1 VRRFAA
7 FVQIWLLSFVGCTVL
22 TALSFAY
29 IDLPTARH
37 FWTVGRLLQPLN
49 SAFGATVVLSC
60 ECALT
65 VGLVLSRLIRG
76 RLSRLGT
83 TLVIAC
89 LTSICTYAFND
100 VVLKPWFGVPVPA
113 AVMAGAAHRCYF
125 FSAPGSYSFPSGH
138 MALAASFAG
147 VCMRLYR
154 AALWALAALLGLAA
168 VLLVVGD
175 WHFVSD
181 VIAGGFVGLTAG
193 LLAGEVWRLH
203 VGEPSWPAEPPRT

>member
-7 FVQIWLLSFVGCTVL
+7 FVQIWLLWLAGCALL
-22 TALSFAY
+22 TALSFGY
-29 IDLPTARH
+29 VDLPVARH
-37 FWTVGRLLQPLN
+37 FWNTGRFLQPLN
-49 SAFGATVVLSC
+49 SGLGAAVVLSC
-60 ECALT
+60 ESALT

-76 RLSRLGT
+76 HLSRLGT

-89 LTSICTYAFND
+89 LASICTYAFND
-100 VVLKPWFGVPVPA
+100 IVLKPWFGVPVPL
-113 AVMAGAAHRCYF
+113 AVMAGAAHRFDF
-125 FSAPGSYSFPSGH
+125 FAGPGNYSFPSGH

-147 VCMRLYR
+147 VCMSLYR
-154 AALWALAALLGLAA
+154 VAFWSLAALLVLTA

-181 VIAGGFVGLTAG
+181 VIAGSFVGLTAG

-203 VGEPSWPAEPPRT
+203 AGQRS